1 MPTRVAEGIRAAAVG
16 GIEREGDAAVRQ
28 RYVFGNDFA
37 GFSGH
42 FPGRPIL
49 PAVIQIMAANLLVDA
64 ATGRRRLPA
73 AIGRAKFVKPIV
85 PGALV
90 EITCRRRPGLAA
102 EVWEVR
108 IATDGL
114 AAATFSLT
122 LDPPADGP

>member
-1 MPTRVAEGIRAAAVG
+1 MSTSMAEAIRGAAVG

-49 PAVIQIMAANLLVDA
+49 PAVVQIMAANLLVDA
-64 ATGRRRLPA
+64 ATGLRRLPA
-73 AIGRAKFVKPIV
+73 AIGRAKFVNPIV

-90 EITCRRRPGLAA
+90 EIACRRLPGDTA
-102 EVWEVR
+102 EVWETRV
-108 IATDGL
+108 ASDGL
-114 AAATFSLT
+114 AAASFSLT
-122 LDPPADGP
+122 LNLAADTP